1 MGIRARLMVL
11 AGLMLMM
18 LAALPPA
25 QAQSL
30 EVIDLHHRRAEDV
43 IPILQPLLEA
53 GGALSGQDYQ
63 LFVRASRT
71 NVSQLREVLAAI
83 DRAPRQLLISVRS
96 NTRGELEQ
104 ERAAAGGRIGP
115 DGGSVSVQATQ
126 SARNR
131 QGEGIA
137 SVRVLEG
144 GTASIAT
151 GQTVPVVTAFAV
163 GTGSKPFA
171 AGSLGYRDLSS
182 GYLVTPRLAG
192 EQVTLQIEQQSQQ
205 PVSQQGTATTQ
216 TLSTQV
222 SGRLGTWIAL
232 GGIDE
237 SSSATTTGVLSRRYQ
252 TQSSERMLWV
262 KVELAE

>member
-1 MGIRARLMVL
+1 MVSISLVLL
-11 AGLMLMM
+11 AMTSVPLV
-18 LAALPPA
+18 

-30 EVIDLHHRRAEDV
+30 EIIDLHHRRAEDV
-43 IPILQPLLEA
+43 IPVLQPLLEP

-63 LFVRASRT
+63 LFVRASKA
-71 NVSQLREVLAAI
+71 NLSQLREVLAAI
-83 DRAPRQLLISVRS
+83 DRAPRQLLISVRN
-96 NTRGELEQ
+96 NTRAEMEH

-115 DGGSVSVQATQ
+115 DGGSVSIQATQ
-126 SARNR
+126 SERNR

-144 GTASIAT
+144 GTASIAN
-151 GQTVPVVTAFAV
+151 GQSVPVVTSFAV
-163 GTGSKPFA
+163 GTGSESFA
-171 AGSLGYRDLSS
+171 AGSLGYRELSS
-182 GYLVTPRLAG
+182 GYLVTPRLSG

-205 PVSQQGTATTQ
+205 PVGQQGSATTQ
-216 TLSTQV
+216 TLATQV

-232 GGIDE
+232 GGINE